1 MPNLPQYKS
10 GVLVSGTVINRI
22 DDLGSTFIHL
32 GAGENKR
39 VALSFTDQGAATRA
53 RGVKVNDSIVAS
65 CQLGQMSGAVE
76 AILGDCVLQ

>member
-1 MPNLPQYKS
+1 MPDLPKYKA

-39 VALSFTDQGAATRA
+39 VALTFSDQGAAARA
-53 RGVKVNDSIVAS
+53 RGVKVGDEMVAL
-65 CQLGQMSGAVE
+65 CQLGEMSGAVE
-76 AILGDCVLQ
+76 VIVGSCVLQ